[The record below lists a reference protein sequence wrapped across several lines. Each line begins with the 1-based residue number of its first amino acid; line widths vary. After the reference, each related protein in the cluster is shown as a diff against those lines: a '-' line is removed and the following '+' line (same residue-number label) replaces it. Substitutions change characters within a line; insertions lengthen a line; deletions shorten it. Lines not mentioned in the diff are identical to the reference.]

1 MTRIN
6 NSPAQAPIK
15 WRCSLKHCILGAVWP
30 NADDRLFGSLLVE
43 KNGFAISQ
51 PPNGH
56 GLNMIFSRLFP
67 FFGFFGKELAMDLG
81 TANTLLYSPAEGIV
95 LNEPSV
101 VALET
106 RTGHLVA
113 VGKEAKEFLGRTPE
127 RIRAIRPLKDGVIA
141 DFEVTKAMIAFF
153 IRKVISGFRMAKPRM
168 VICVPTGITQVEKRA
183 VIESAHQAGARE
195 VRLVEEPMAAAIGAG
210 LPIEEPVGNMVV
222 DIGGGTT
229 EVAVISLSAVAYA
242 ESVRVAGDELNEA
255 IQRYMQDRF
264 QLLIGE
270 NMAEQIKIEIGSAYP
285 LSDPLSMEVAGKN
298 MVTGT
303 PGIVEVTDEHIRE
316 ATKEPVG
323 IIVGA
328 VRKALEKTPPELV
341 TDIASRGL
349 LLAGGGSLL
358 RGLDRLIAD
367 ETHLHVML
375 DDDPLTTIVR
385 GSGKTIEYRKHY
397 QQVFIN

>member
-1 MTRIN
+1 MIFE
-6 NSPAQAPIK
+6 
-15 WRCSLKHCILGAVWP
+15 
-30 NADDRLFGSLLVE
+30 RLFRLL
-43 KNGFAISQ
+43 
-51 PPNGH
+51 
-56 GLNMIFSRLFP
+56 
-67 FFGFFGKELAMDLG
+67 GKDLAMDLG
-81 TANTLLYSPAEGIV
+81 TANTLLYTQAEGIV

-101 VALET
+101 VAIET
-106 RTGHLVA
+106 RSGQLVA

-127 RIRAIRPLKDGVIA
+127 RIRAIRPMKDGVIA
-141 DFEVTKAMIAFF
+141 DFEITKEMIAFF
-153 IRKVISGFRMAKPRM
+153 IRKVITGFRLAKPKI

-183 VIESAHQAGARE
+183 VIESAQQAGARE

-255 IQRYMQDRF
+255 IQRYMQDQF

-270 NMAEQIKIEIGSAYP
+270 NMAEQIKIKIGSAYP
-285 LSDPLSMEVAGKN
+285 LPEPLTMEVSGKN

-303 PGIVEVTDEHIRE
+303 PGTVEINDGHIRE
-316 ATKEPVG
+316 AMKDPVA

-328 VRKALEKTPPELV
+328 VLKALEKTPPELV

-367 ETHLHVML
+367 TTQLHVML
-375 DDDPLTTIVR
+375 DDDPLTTVVR
-385 GSGKTIEYRKHY
+385 GTGKTIEYRKNY

>member
-1 MTRIN
+1 MIF
-6 NSPAQAPIK
+6 
-15 WRCSLKHCILGAVWP
+15 
-30 NADDRLFGSLLVE
+30 DRLFRFL
-43 KNGFAISQ
+43 
-51 PPNGH
+51 
-56 GLNMIFSRLFP
+56 
-67 FFGFFGKELAMDLG
+67 GKDLAMDLG
-81 TANTLLYSPAEGIV
+81 TANTLLYSPSEGIV

-101 VALET
+101 VAIES
-106 RTGHLVA
+106 RTGQLVA

-127 RIRAIRPLKDGVIA
+127 RIRAIRPMKDGVIA
-141 DFEVTKAMIAFF
+141 DFEITKEMIAFF
-153 IRKVISGFRMAKPRM
+153 IRKVITGFRLAKPKI

-183 VIESAHQAGARE
+183 VIESAQQAGARE

-255 IQRYMQDRF
+255 IQRYMQDQF

-270 NMAEQIKIEIGSAYP
+270 NMAEQIKIRVGSAYELPEP
-285 LSDPLSMEVAGKN
+285 LFMEVAGKN

-303 PGIVEVTDEHIRE
+303 PGMVEVSDSHIRE
-316 ATKEPVG
+316 AIKEPVSV
-323 IIVGA
+323 IVGA

-341 TDIASRGL
+341 ADIASRGL

-358 RGLDRLIAD
+358 RGLDKLISD
-367 ETHLHVML
+367 STRLHVML
-375 DDDPLTTIVR
+375 DDDPLTTVVR
-385 GSGKTIEYRKHY
+385 GTGKTIEHRGHY
-397 QQVFIN
+397 DQVFIN